1 MSLISFHRLL
11 ITTAILFCGG
21 FAFWEFDDALTGGGG
36 AQAFVIGTI
45 FVLLAGGLG
54 VYLKNLKHF
63 LGYDR
68 T

>member
-11 ITTAILFCGG
+11 IATAIMFCAG
-21 FAFWEFDDALTGGGG
+21 FAFWEFDDALNGGGT
-36 AQAFVIGTI
+36 QAFVIGTI
-45 FVLLAGGLG
+45 FVLLTGGLG
-54 VYLKNLKHF
+54 VYLKNLERF